1 VALRLGRFYYGSRGD
16 YHLRKLSTGLDLRDA
31 VAAFVQCVRADALP
45 HSVYCVV
52 SDLELTQIQRERL
65 GTDLHGVMEEVLPG
79 LVARLERMNVPL
91 PKRFGKSVSAATLRA
106 DTGWRPE
113 RNLAW
118 WARELEH
125 ADGGLPS
132 LVA

>member
-1 VALRLGRFYYGSRGD
+1 
-16 YHLRKLSTGLDLRDA
+16 
-31 VAAFVQCVRADALP
+31 
-45 HSVYCVV
+45 
-52 SDLELTQIQRERL
+52 
-65 GTDLHGVMEEVLPG
+65 MEEVLPG